1 MTIQGNLSAVKEGA
15 IWGYAYDAEHR
26 APLTAYLYFDGE
38 EIAHTQADIFRQ
50 GVFDQ
55 GIHPTGRCGF
65 TFSLPELKLYLADGT
80 RVQVKVGDDRAE
92 IMSSPTLYQAPV
104 KPQDSIADTK
114 QVLVVGLPKSGT
126 SILCYSIA
134 AGLPEAHVCFEPRQE
149 ETLFDAFFHYQLTQQ
164 HPNLV
169 TKCLFVPELP
179 NRLHLVSRLYEKKVW
194 IYRDLRDR
202 IISDFFFRWRR
213 IFLEKPSVDIR
224 NIFDLLQRKE
234 RAPASIPFHH
244 LMTGNFAKH
253 ISLLA
258 RESIQITSKLD
269 ASWLLLPY
277 EKFIQGQ
284 TNDLNQ
290 YLGFR
295 VNEQAEVSSEY
306 QMVARSKTFGDWRR
320 WFTPEDV
327 EVFRPLLGPYLTHF
341 GYDPDDWDLKFPASL
356 PAEQGS
362 GYIKKIVG
370 QLLSQQ
376 GREIPAYLR

>member
-1 MTIQGNLSAVKEGA
+1 MSIQGNLSAVKEGA
-15 IWGYAYDAEHR
+15 IWGYAFDTQHQ
-26 APLTAYLYFDGE
+26 APLTAYLYFDGV
-38 EIAHTQADIFRQ
+38 EIAHTRADIFRQ
-50 GVFDQ
+50 GVLEQ
-55 GIHPTGRCGF
+55 GLHPTGRCGF
-65 TFSLPELKLYLADGT
+65 TFSLRELKLYLADGT
-80 RVQVKVGDDRAE
+80 RVQVKVGEERTE
-92 IMSSPTLYQAPV
+92 IISSPTQYQAPI
-104 KPQDSIADTK
+104 KPQDSLADAK

-134 AGLPEAHVCFEPRQE
+134 AGLPGAHVCFEPRQE
-149 ETLFDAFFHYQLTQQ
+149 EALFDALFHYQLTQQ

-169 TKCLFVPELP
+169 TKCLFIPELP

-213 IFLEKPSVDIR
+213 IFLEKPNADIR
-224 NIFDLLQRKE
+224 KIFDLLQRKE
-234 RAPASIPFHH
+234 QTPASIPFHH

-269 ASWLLLPY
+269 TSWLQLPY
-277 EKFIQGQ
+277 EKFIQGEID
-284 TNDLNQ
+284 DLNQ

>member
-1 MTIQGNLSAVKEGA
+1 V
-15 IWGYAYDAEHR
+15 
-26 APLTAYLYFDGE
+26 
-38 EIAHTQADIFRQ
+38 EIAHTRADIFRQ
-50 GVFDQ
+50 GVLEQ
-55 GIHPTGRCGF
+55 GLHPTGRCGF
-65 TFSLPELKLYLADGT
+65 TFSLRELKLYLADGT
-80 RVQVKVGDDRAE
+80 RVQVKVGEERTE
-92 IMSSPTLYQAPV
+92 IISSPTQYQAPI
-104 KPQDSIADTK
+104 KPQDSLADAK

-134 AGLPEAHVCFEPRQE
+134 AGLPGAHVCFEPRQE
-149 ETLFDAFFHYQLTQQ
+149 EALFDALFHYQLTQQ

-169 TKCLFVPELP
+169 TKCLFIPELP

-202 IISDFFFRWRR
+202 TISDFFFRWRR
-213 IFLEKPSVDIR
+213 IFLEKPNADIR
-224 NIFDLLQRKE
+224 KIFDLLQRKE
-234 RAPASIPFHH
+234 QTPASIPFHH

-269 ASWLLLPY
+269 TSWLQLPY
-277 EKFIQGQ
+277 EKFIQGEID
-284 TNDLNQ
+284 DLNQ